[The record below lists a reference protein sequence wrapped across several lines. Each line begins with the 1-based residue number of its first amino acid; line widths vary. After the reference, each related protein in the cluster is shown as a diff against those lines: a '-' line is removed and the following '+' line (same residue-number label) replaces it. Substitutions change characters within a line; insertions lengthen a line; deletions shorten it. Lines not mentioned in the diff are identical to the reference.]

1 MTRKNIVTAMVFMAV
16 LLGGYYVYNNMF
28 PVARPMH
35 CPSIEAITAINI
47 STDDNKESKILGAD
61 FAKTVTYIGNSRPT
75 RTRSVNDTP
84 TVRPYYKIEILTAE
98 KMFNYYVYEKNNNVY
113 IERPYEGIYII
124 DRQVVNII
132 SRRFQ

>member
-16 LLGGYYVYNNMF
+16 LLGGYYVYSNMF
-28 PVARPMH
+28 PVARPIH

-47 STDDNKESKILGAD
+47 STDNNKESKILGTD

-75 RTRSVNDTP
+75 RMISVNDTP

-98 KMFNYYVYEKNNNVY
+98 KTFNYYVYEKNNNVY

-132 SRRFQ
+132 SE